1 MKHAKLREALRA
13 KYGARNYRIDRNDQ
27 VYVYGRY
34 PNSHSVGW
42 WLMGDILGAELWMG
56 FHNDIGGAK

>member
-13 KYGARNYRIDRNDQ
+13 KYGARNYRIDRNDL
-27 VYVYGRY
+27 VHVYGPM
-34 PNSHSVGW
+34 PNSQNVSW
-42 WLMGDILGAELWMG
+42 WLMGDIIGAELWMG

>member
-27 VYVYGRY
+27 VYVYGTM
-34 PNSHSVGW
+34 PNSQNVSW
-42 WLMGDILGAELWMG
+42 WLMGDIIGAELWMG
-56 FHNDIGGAK
+56 FHNDIGGAQ

>member
-27 VYVYGRY
+27 VYVYGTM
-34 PNSHSVGW
+34 PNSHVVGW

-56 FHNDIGGAK
+56 LHDDIGGAK